1 MAIAAQDDTV
11 RPFQLPQNANPTAAV
26 DEYNLAS
33 QLPVMVTP
41 GANGQAPISIPPVQL
56 GSGSYSIT
64 ITFYMPQ
71 SAVEEIQA
79 EQ

>member
-1 MAIAAQDDTV
+1 
-11 RPFQLPQNANPTAAV
+11 V